1 MTQHHPQSFSFS
13 FSSILLINFIIHQI
27 KTKFNSNSNSISI
40 SNSLYLFNLNLIK
53 ISTLLLLFNSTSI
66 SIFNVNAQSQPLPC
80 QRWAQ
85 QTTISITPNSNS
97 NQFIHSNSTLWIQ
110 GGQIKS
116 SPDQINH
123 TWTNALLSLDLNTP
137 WNAGSPHLNLIIKDN
152 SNPYFPPSVSL
163 GSLWSSND
171 GQSLYQ
177 WGGQFA
183 DNPIISPGP
192 MNPFKFDLQS
202 LTWSSINPKGDQVLR
217 ASEGASAL
225 VPNLKDPSKDH
236 LGYYFGGHLD
246 WASVPNWSNLTPRV
260 FLDSIL
266 EFDLSSSSWKN
277 YSSFAPSSVSGFNN
291 ATTESS
297 PTIRADGTLTYVP
310 SIGTN
315 AKGALVSIG
324 GGQNFQSTT
333 QNSNRSIDNSALD
346 VFDLETKSW
355 VKQAT
360 QGDIP
365 PPRVNHCA
373 VRGTAK
379 VNGEP
384 QHQIFVYGGQI
395 VNGSSQSTDLYVLSI
410 PGFIWTFVG
419 DRLNSQP
426 SARAGHT
433 CDLIGSQMIVIG
445 GYVAS
450 DLLCDSQSVYVFD
463 TTSLSWQS
471 SYKPGLPYR
480 TPDRFASKLGGTG
493 IGYSTSSAGSCIG
506 GDGSNDKDMTIKY
519 KSSTS
524 NSSRLGSIVGG
535 VLGSLVG
542 LFIILL
548 ILLLLRKRRKAQ
560 ERERDQL
567 ESLEREKIHSNSSP
581 NPDRAISASYFGSDL
596 GGMIGGSIGS
606 RDEMSQHL
614 FHQYYPAA
622 SDDPEHDT
630 EGFEPQFSTRL
641 VPRQALRVMNPEN
654 SNPIH
659 LPHET

>member
-1 MTQHHPQSFSFS
+1 MNLITNILHNPIIITIKSSFKSTTNSKLHHLFI
-13 FSSILLINFIIHQI
+13 FSS
-27 KTKFNSNSNSISI
+27 
-40 SNSLYLFNLNLIK
+40 LFT
-53 ISTLLLLFNSTSI
+53 ISTTFISVNS
-66 SIFNVNAQSQPLPC
+66 QSQPLPC

-85 QTTISITPNSNS
+85 QTTISTTSTDPNDLNA
-97 NQFIHSNSTLWIQ
+97 TLWIQ
-110 GGQIKS
+110 GGQIKT
-116 SPDQINH
+116 SPDQSTN
-123 TWTNALLSLDLNTP
+123 TWTNALLSLDLTKP
-137 WNAGSPHLNLIIKDN
+137 WNAGSPALNLIIKD
-152 SNPYFPPSVSL
+152 SLNPYSPPAVSL

-183 DNPIISPGP
+183 DNPYISPGP
-192 MNPFKFDLQS
+192 SNTFKFDTQS
-202 LTWSSINPKGDQVLR
+202 LTWNQINNTMGDQVLR

-225 VPNLKDPSKDH
+225 VPNLGSNSNH
-236 LGYYFGGHLD
+236 LAYYFGGHLD
-246 WASVPNWSNLTPRV
+246 WASVPNWSNSTPRI
-260 FLDSIL
+260 FLDSII
-266 EFDLSSSSWKN
+266 EFDLGSLSWKN

-291 ATTESS
+291 ATAESA

-310 SIGTN
+310 SIGTKS
-315 AKGALVSIG
+315 KGALVSIG

-379 VNGEP
+379 VNGVP

-450 DLLCDSQSVYVFD
+450 DLLCDSQSVYIFD

-506 GDGSNDKDMTIKY
+506 GDGSKDKDMTIKY

-524 NSSRLGSIVGG
+524 SPSHVGAIVGG
-535 VLGSLVG
+535 ILGAIVG

-548 ILLLLRKRRKAQ
+548 ILLLLRKRKNQAR
-560 ERERDQL
+560 EREKQDR
-567 ESLEREKIHSNSSP
+567 LEREKMNPLSSSSP
-581 NPDRAISASYFGSDL
+581 NPDRVISASYFGSDL
-596 GGMIGGSIGS
+596 GGVSGMMSGSIGS
-606 RDEMSQHL
+606 REEMSQHL

-641 VPRQALRVMNPEN
+641 VPRQALRVVNPEDSN
-654 SNPIH
+654 SVP
-659 LPHET
+659 LPNDHH